1 MVGLLLP
8 PVLAYSPDM
17 TAQIIDGK
25 AVAAA
30 VRDEV
35 RTEVAAFRER
45 FGRAPGLATVLVGE
59 DPASATYVRNKRK
72 ACAECGIDSIAH
84 ELPATTTRRELLDL
98 VEQLNARDDADGIL
112 VQLPL
117 PSAIDASGIL
127 DAIDPAKDVD
137 GLHPSNQA
145 GLITGR
151 AGLRPC
157 TPLGVL
163 RLLET
168 TGIELRG
175 ARAVVVGR
183 SNLVGKPAAFL
194 LLERHA
200 TVTICHSRTADLAA
214 EVARGDVVVAAIG
227 HAQLIRGAWVKPGA
241 VVIDVGTNRGAD
253 GKLVGDVEFAPA
265 RERAAFITPVP
276 GGVGP
281 MTIAMLLKNTVAAAE
296 SRLLGAAAV
305 SGGLR

>member
-1 MVGLLLP
+1 M
-8 PVLAYSPDM
+8 
-17 TAQIIDGK
+17 AQIIDGK
-25 AVAAA
+25 AVAVA

-35 RTEVAAFRER
+35 RGEAAAFRQR
-45 FGRAPGLATVLVGE
+45 FGRAPGLATVLVGD

-72 ACAECGIDSIAH
+72 ACAECGIESIAH
-84 ELPATTTRRELLDL
+84 ELPATTSTRELLDL
-98 VEQLNARDDADGIL
+98 VHTLNARSDADGIL

-117 PSAIDASGIL
+117 PPQVDAAAVL
-127 DAIDPAKDVD
+127 DAVDPAKDVD
-137 GLHPSNQA
+137 GLHPFNQA
-145 GLITGR
+145 RLVAGH

-157 TPLGVL
+157 TPLGVM
-163 RLLET
+163 RLLDT
-168 TGIELRG
+168 TGVDLKG

-200 TVTICHSRTADLAA
+200 TVTICHSRTRDLAA
-214 EVARGDVVVAAIG
+214 EVGGADVLVAAIG
-227 HAQLIRGAWVKPGA
+227 KARLIRGEWIKPGA
-241 VVIDVGTNRGAD
+241 VVIDVGTNRDAA
-253 GKLVGDVEFAPA
+253 GKLVGDVDFERA

-296 SRLLGAAAV
+296 ARAVGAASGAGAV
-305 SGGLR
+305 R